1 MTHDASSCVVAVKKA
16 IRQLTLAQ
24 GSPLMREFSASWHLV
39 LVFQNKRDCQSVAKL
54 IYTLQRDK
62 ANLKRTTFSE
72 GAVM

>member
-39 LVFQNKRDCQSVAKL
+39 FQNKRDLKKTRNWGHFLS
-54 IYTLQRDK
+54 
-62 ANLKRTTFSE
+62 NLVVLRCKNI
-72 GAVM
+72 